1 MKKYTYSAKTSDNK
15 DQWWIVDADG
25 ATLGRLAS
33 QVASRLRGKHN
44 PLFTPHADTGDSII
58 VINAEKIVLTGR
70 KMSKKIYY
78 RHSGYIGGLKEIT
91 AKKLM
96 EKRPEDI
103 IRFAVKGML
112 PKNRLGRKLFKKLK
126 VYTGDQHPHEAQ
138 EPEMLTLSF
147 PLNV

>member
-15 DQWWIVDADG
+15 DKWLIVDANG

-44 PLFTPHADTGDSII
+44 PLFTPHVDTGDSII

-70 KMSKKIYY
+70 KMSKKVYY

-126 VYTGDQHPHEAQ
+126 VYVGDRHPHKAQ
-138 EPEMLTLSF
+138 EPEMLAL
-147 PLNV
+147 